1 MLLEHDVIEDTFGKS
16 TRAGQAINS
25 KSIHGGSSNLEVTR
39 EDELRKGNVTVLLDE
54 WSNAVCKRGPVL
66 RLSINLGSATQSGLV
81 LLQKG
86 HLLGKAETCFGQSE
100 VPFDALLVVKRRKVN
115 LGHDGQSFV
124 HRCLKFSGYNGVRS
138 GGKGRRD
145 KVGTD

>member
-1 MLLEHDVIEDTFGKS
+1 VLLEHDVIEDTFGKS

-54 WSNAVCKRGPVL
+54 WSNAFCKRGPVL

-86 HLLGKAETCFGQSE
+86 HLLGKAETCLDKAKFHSMLFLWSRE
-100 VPFDALLVVKRRKVN
+100 EKLTLDMTARVSFTDA
-115 LGHDGQSFV
+115 
-124 HRCLKFSGYNGVRS
+124 
-138 GGKGRRD
+138 
-145 KVGTD
+145 